1 MSPGK
6 KENGRDRNPDAE
18 AIILDV
24 TRRLA
29 AELHAAAARDVTLD
43 SLLDRELGFDSL
55 SRVELLARIERALDV
70 SLSEQVLATV
80 ETPRDLLRAV
90 QGARPGPAPSISAR
104 QPPPLPGATAL
115 PPAEANTLPAVLD
128 WHVRAHPERP
138 HIYLIGETGDE
149 EEISYA
155 TLQQRADAVAAAL
168 QARDLLPGQT
178 VAIMLPTCREYFF
191 SFCGVLRAGG
201 IPVPIYPPTRRSQIE
216 EHLRRHARILDNAG
230 ATILI
235 TVAEAKPFARLLR
248 LQVAGL
254 RAVVTPEELVEAT
267 GPPGQPVPTIQTQDI
282 ALLQY
287 TSGSTGNPKGV
298 ILTHANLLANIRAMG
313 ETIGANPNDSFVS
326 WMPLYHD
333 MGLIGAWLGSLYYGL
348 PLVVMSPLS
357 FLTRPERWL
366 WAIHRHRATLSGAPN
381 FGYELCLR
389 RVQDRDIEGLDL
401 SSWRIAFNGAE
412 PVSPDTI
419 ERFHARFA
427 RYGLRRDAMYPVYG
441 LAESSVGLAFPPRG
455 RAPVIDR
462 VQRETF
468 MRAGRAEPAAV
479 DDANAL
485 RFVAC
490 GRPLAGHHIRLVDS
504 TGYEVGE
511 REEGRLEFQGPSV
524 TSGYFRNPG
533 ETRRLF
539 RDGWLDSGD
548 LAYIAGGDVYV
559 TGRVKDL
566 IIRAGRNIYPHE
578 LEEAIGN
585 LPGIRKGC
593 VAVFASTD
601 RASATEKLVVLA
613 ETRETA
619 SQERARLQAA
629 ITALAVDLT
638 GAAPDDVKLAPPHTV
653 LKPSS
658 GKVRR
663 AASRELYERGRLTAP
678 TRPAWQQILR
688 LIWSGAAPQLRRLAR
703 AGGALLYAAY
713 AWALFWMLAPL
724 VWLTVAA
731 LPRPA
736 WSLAV
741 IRATAKLFQR
751 LSGVS
756 LQVQG
761 LEQLPRS
768 PCVIAAN
775 HASYLDG
782 IILTAVLPGAF
793 SFVAKREFTA
803 QLVARVFLRHIGAEF
818 VERFELARGVEDAR
832 QLARA
837 VRGGRTLVFFP
848 EGTFTRTPGLLPFHL
863 GAFVA
868 AAEAGVPLVP
878 VAIRGTR
885 SILRDGQWFPRRGMI
900 SVTIGAPLQPAG
912 ADWSAAIRL
921 RDAAR
926 AEILRHCG
934 EPDLAYPLFSQTTG
948 NPKM

>member
-1 MSPGK
+1 MSTEK
-6 KENGRDRNPDAE
+6 EENGQDRNPDAR
-18 AIILDV
+18 AIILDI

-29 AELHAAAARDVTLD
+29 VELHAAAAREITLD

-55 SRVELLARIERALDV
+55 SRVELLARIERAFDV
-70 SLSEQVLATV
+70 SLTERVLATV

-90 QGARPGPAPSISAR
+90 QAAQPGRPPSITV
-104 QPPPLPGATAL
+104 PPPSPPAGVMAL
-115 PPAEANTLPAVLD
+115 PPLEANTLPAVLD
-128 WHVRAHPERP
+128 WHVHNHPERP
-138 HIYLIGETGDE
+138 HIYLIAETGEE

-155 TLQQRADAVAAAL
+155 TLQRRADAVAAAL
-168 QARDLLPGQT
+168 RARELQPGQT
-178 VAIMLPTCREYFF
+178 VAIMLPTCPEYFF
-191 SFCGVLRAGG
+191 SFYGVLRAGG
-201 IPVPIYPPTRRSQIE
+201 IPVPIYPPARLSQIE
-216 EHLRRHARILDNAG
+216 DHLRRHARILDNAR
-230 ATILI
+230 AAVLI

-254 RAVVTPEELVEAT
+254 RTVVTPDELIEAA
-267 GPPGQPVPTIQTQDI
+267 GPAGPVTPAVQTQDI
-282 ALLQY
+282 TLLQY

-313 ETIGANPNDSFVS
+313 ETIGAGSNDVFVS

-333 MGLIGAWLGSLYYGL
+333 MGLIGAWLGSLYYAL
-348 PLVVMSPLS
+348 PLAVMSPLT

-389 RVQDRDIEGLDL
+389 RIQDRDIEGLDL
-401 SSWRIAFNGAE
+401 SSWRTAFNGAE

-419 ERFHARFA
+419 ERFHERFA
-427 RYGLRRDAMYPVYG
+427 RYGLRRETMYPVYG
-441 LAESSVGLAFPPRG
+441 LAESSVGLAFPLPG
-455 RAPVIDR
+455 RAPRIDR
-462 VQRETF
+462 VSRDTF
-468 MRAGRAEPAAV
+468 MREGRAVPAAA

-490 GRPLAGHHIRLVDS
+490 GRPLPGHHIRLVDS
-504 TGYEVGE
+504 TGYELGE
-511 REEGRLEFQGPSV
+511 REEGRLEFQGPSA

-539 RDGWLDSGD
+539 HDGWLDSGD
-548 LAYIAGGDVYV
+548 LAYMAGGDVYI
-559 TGRVKDL
+559 TGRVKDV

-593 VAVFASTD
+593 VAAFASVD
-601 RASATEKLVVLA
+601 RAGTAEKLVVLA
-613 ETRETA
+613 ETRETEHQ
-619 SQERARLQAA
+619 SRARLQAA

-638 GAAPDDVKLAPPHTV
+638 GAAPDDVVLAPPHTV
-653 LKPSS
+653 LKTSS

-678 TRPAWQQILR
+678 TRPAWQQIVR
-688 LIWSGAAPQLRRLAR
+688 LVWSGAAPQLRRLAR
-703 AGGALLYAAY
+703 AAGALLYATY
-713 AWALFWMLAPL
+713 AWTLFWTLAPL

-741 IRATAKLFQR
+741 IRAAARLFQR
-751 LSGVS
+751 LSGVP
-756 LQVQG
+756 LHVQG
-761 LEQLPRS
+761 LDQLPRG

-782 IILTAVLPGAF
+782 IILTAVLPGVF

-803 QLVARVFLRHIGAEF
+803 RFVARVFLRHIGAEF

-832 QLARA
+832 QLARTA
-837 VRGGRTLVFFP
+837 HGGRTLVFFP
-848 EGTFTRTPGLLPFHL
+848 EGTFTRTPGLLPFHM

-878 VAIRGTR
+878 ITIRGTR
-885 SILRDGQWFPRRGMI
+885 SILRDGQWFPRRGAI
-900 SVTIGAPLQPAG
+900 SVTIGAPLRPQG
-912 ADWSAAIRL
+912 ADWSAAIKL

-934 EPDLAYPLFSQTTG
+934 EPDLA
-948 NPKM
+948 

>member
-1 MSPGK
+1 MSRGTR
-6 KENGRDRNPDAE
+6 ENEASRSNDAE
-18 AIILDV
+18 TKVLDV
-24 TRRLA
+24 TRRLV
-29 AELHAAAARDVTLD
+29 AELRPQSAAREITLD

-55 SRVELLARIERALDV
+55 SRVELLARIERTFDV
-70 SLSEQVLATV
+70 SLPERTLVTV

-90 QGARPGPAPSISAR
+90 QAARPGHLPSMSAS
-104 QPPPLPGATAL
+104 QPPPPPGATEL
-115 PPAEANTLPAVLD
+115 PPPEANTLLTVLD

-138 HIYLIGETGDE
+138 HIHLITETGDE
-149 EEISYA
+149 EVISYA
-155 TLQQRADAVAAAL
+155 ALQQRADAVAAAL
-168 QARDLLPGQT
+168 RERGLLPGQT
-178 VAIMLPTCREYFF
+178 VAIMLPTSREYFF
-191 SFCGVLRAGG
+191 SFYGVLRAGG
-201 IPVPIYPPTRRSQIE
+201 IPVPIYPPMRVSQIE
-216 EHLRRHARILDNAG
+216 EHLRRHARILDNAV
-230 ATILI
+230 ATMLI
-235 TVAEAKPFARLLR
+235 TIAEAKPFARLLR
-248 LQVAGL
+248 LHVEGL
-254 RAVVTPEELVEAT
+254 HTVMTPEEIVAAAASA
-267 GPPGQPVPTIQTQDI
+267 GQVAPAVQAQDI

-313 ETIGANPNDSFVS
+313 ETIGAGPNDRFVS

-333 MGLIGAWLGSLYYGL
+333 MGLIGAWLGSLYYAV
-348 PLVVMSPLS
+348 PLAVMSPLT

-389 RVQDRDIEGLDL
+389 RIQDRDIVGLDL
-401 SSWRIAFNGAE
+401 SSWRTAFNGAE

-419 ERFHARFA
+419 ERFQERFA
-427 RYGLRRDAMYPVYG
+427 RYGLRRESMYPVYG
-441 LAESSVGLAFPPRG
+441 LAESSVGLAFPSPG
-455 RAPVIDR
+455 CAPQIDR
-462 VQRETF
+462 VSRETF
-468 MRAGRAEPAAV
+468 MRDGRAVPAAA

-490 GRPLAGHHIRLVDS
+490 GRPLPGHAIRLVDT

-539 RDGWLDSGD
+539 HDGWVDSGD
-548 LAYIAGGDVYV
+548 LAYLAGGDVYI
-559 TGRVKDL
+559 TGRVKDI

-593 VAVFASTD
+593 VAVFGSVD
-601 RASATEKLVVLA
+601 RATATEKLVVLA
-613 ETRETA
+613 EIHELEKDAREQLQTA
-619 SQERARLQAA
+619 IA
-629 ITALAVDLT
+629 ALAVDLT
-638 GAAPDDVKLAPPHTV
+638 GTAPDDVVLAPPHTV
-653 LKPSS
+653 LKTSS

-663 AASRELYERGRLTAP
+663 AASRELYERGRLAAS
-678 TRPAWQQILR
+678 TRPAWQQILY
-688 LIWSGAAPQLRRLAR
+688 LAWTGVAPQLRRLVRGA
-703 AGGALLYAAY
+703 GALLYALY
-713 AWALFWMLAPL
+713 AWTLFWILAPL
-724 VWLTVAA
+724 VWLAVAA

-736 WSLAV
+736 ASLAV
-741 IRATAKLFQR
+741 IRAAAKLFQR

-756 LQVQG
+756 LHVQG
-761 LEQLPRS
+761 LDQLPRG

-782 IILTAVLPGAF
+782 IILTAVLPGVF

-803 QLVARVFLRHIGAEF
+803 RFVARVFLRHIGAEF

-832 QLARA
+832 QVARGA
-837 VRGGRTLVFFP
+837 QRGKTLVFFP
-848 EGTFTRTPGLLPFHL
+848 EGTFTRTPGLLPFHM

-878 VAIRGTR
+878 VTIRGSR
-885 SILRDGQWFPRRGMI
+885 SILRSDQWFPRRGTI
-900 SVTIGAPLQPAG
+900 SVVIGAPLQPEG

-934 EPDLAYPLFSQTTG
+934 EPDLAEQPL
-948 NPKM
+948 PA